1 MQNRYMVDYGGTFML
16 STNFVSATKEYT
28 TYEKHIPAPYLRKNF
43 VPREKLA
50 SAKLTVCGLGF
61 YELFLEAGRG

>member
-16 STNFVSATKEYT
+16 STKFVSATKEYT

-43 VPREKLA
+43 GPRENLA
-50 SAKLTVCGLGF
+50 AAKLTVCGLGF